1 MIRKPLVGSVWR
13 QFDGLCRKICT
24 PGSSCHKMGNVTYF
38 SVAFYFFAAM
48 FFVIVFLKAQLIIS
62 ENITWDSINCK
73 RRSLDSYI
81 MCRDPKIRNS
91 RSIEITL
98 YLFRVLIV
106 QILKFGLH
114 VKFVSEKFHHV
125 CHTVN
130 TTGSAD
136 RILRLKLVNFLN
148 RCVVDH
154 CYFGVWYCRTDPEKM
169 IIVATNSAEVR
180 SIRLLVTIC

>member
-1 MIRKPLVGSVWR
+1 MFKSSAEMIRKPLVGSVWR

-62 ENITWDSINCK
+62 ENITWESINCK

-125 CHTVN
+125 CHTVLLKKLLLLDN
-130 TTGSAD
+130 L
-136 RILRLKLVNFLN
+136 LRVHIVIFEDLERCVLTKKLLVFFSCPQQLN
-148 RCVVDH
+148 R
-154 CYFGVWYCRTDPEKM
+154 
-169 IIVATNSAEVR
+169 
-180 SIRLLVTIC
+180 